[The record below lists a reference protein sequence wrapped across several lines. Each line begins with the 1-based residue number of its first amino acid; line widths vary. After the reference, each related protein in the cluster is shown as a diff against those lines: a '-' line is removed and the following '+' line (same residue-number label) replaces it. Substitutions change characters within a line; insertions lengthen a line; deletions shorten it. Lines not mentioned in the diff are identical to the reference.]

1 MPLSHSWLALGLGA
15 STFLLLFPLRAFLI
29 QPILLRYWYSKKP
42 AGRSVVEHYQI
53 IIWCHRTDCNSSLA
67 HVSFVKRLSC
77 EWTTAAAG

>member
-42 AGRSVVEHYQI
+42 ALSV
-53 IIWCHRTDCNSSLA
+53 S
-67 HVSFVKRLSC
+67 
-77 EWTTAAAG
+77 G

>member
-42 AGRSVVEHYQI
+42 AGHSVGKHNQI
-53 IIWCHRTDCNSSLA
+53 FIWWHRTDCNHTA
-67 HVSFVKRLSC
+67 KMVHISFVIRVSWK
-77 EWTTAAAG
+77 